1 MEAKIYDRMNK
12 MQLIESAKELGV
24 TIDESL
30 SKREIIAI
38 LEGGAQVKT
47 GTNVAPAQ
55 TEPAL
60 ADSETDIDQADES
73 DSNESDPS
81 NPKSRVSSEIE
92 LRRAKSKK
100 VPAGS
105 TSVNDVINSRR
116 QVRGMK
122 GKFSVK
128 DEIAKRR
135 GVI

>member
-12 MQLIESAKELGV
+12 LQLIESAKELGV
-24 TIDESL
+24 VVDESL
-30 SKREIIAI
+30 SKKEIIAI
-38 LEGGAQVKT
+38 LEGNAPVKVD
-47 GTNVAPAQ
+47 TNVDFAQ
-55 TEPAL
+55 AS
-60 ADSETDIDQADES
+60 AKAAQADKS
-73 DSNESDPS
+73 DSNEPE
-81 NPKSRVSSEIE
+81 PKSSVSSEIE